1 MKNNLNIPPSI
12 IEPIVRL
19 ALNEDFGNYG
29 DITSS
34 LLVPKSAQNKLYLR
48 SRSDGIISGIQPA
61 KMTYE
66 LIDSSVKFTTILKDS
81 YSVKKGDIIAVIEGS
96 ALSLLAGE
104 RIALNFM
111 GRLSG
116 IATLTAK
123 YVAIV
128 KGTNTRIAATRKTTP
143 GLRAL
148 EKQAVL
154 AGGGFTHRGSL
165 SSSIMIKDNHIA
177 FSGGTENALNTL
189 NKKADH
195 MAHINVE
202 VDTIDQLEVVLK
214 YSPDVILLDNMSIED
229 LSHAVKIIKSYD
241 GYSPKIEASGN
252 INLSTVEEISK
263 TGVDIISIGS
273 LTHSPQNFDLGMDKN

>member
-1 MKNNLNIPPSI
+1 MKYNLDILPSI

-34 LLVPKSAQNKLYLR
+34 LLVPKSAQNKLYIR
-48 SRSDGIISGIQPA
+48 SRSDGIISGLQPA
-61 KMTYE
+61 RMTYE
-66 LIDSSVKFTTILKDS
+66 LIDSTVKFTPRLKDS
-81 YSVKKGDIIAVIEGS
+81 ESVKKGDLIATVEGS

-123 YVAIV
+123 YVALV

-165 SSSIMIKDNHIA
+165 SSSIMIKDNHVA
-177 FSGGTENALNTL
+177 FAGGMENALNTI
-189 NKKADH
+189 NKNADH
-195 MAHINVE
+195 MAHVNIE
-202 VDTIDQLEVVLK
+202 VDKIDQLDVVLK
-214 YSPDVILLDNMSIED
+214 YRPDVILLDNMSLED
-229 LSHAVKIIKSYD
+229 LSHAVKIIRSCD
-241 GYSPKIEASGN
+241 SCSPKIEASGN
-252 INLSTVEEISK
+252 VSLGKVERISK

-273 LTHSPQNFDLGMDKN
+273 LTHSSQNFDLGMDSN

>member
-34 LLVPKSAQNKLYLR
+34 LLVPKSAKNKLYLR

-273 LTHSPQNFDLGMDKN
+273 LTHSPQNFDLGMDTN